1 METFQQLIDKLS
13 QYSFLTNILPGAV
26 LIIVLKY
33 IVGYDI
39 IIDGNWFLTG
49 VMFYFAGMVCNRFS
63 SLLIKPLLEALHI
76 VKSLPY
82 KTYIEGE
89 KKDKKIITLNTDNNA
104 YRTYIAVFCI
114 SLLAYF
120 YRRILCQIDFFV
132 DYQYVILIILLIV
145 LFVFSYRKQT
155 KYIRERIEADSNAN
169 ANAD

>member
-49 VMFYFAGMVCNRFS
+49 VMFYFAGMVCNRCS

-169 ANAD
+169 AD

>member
-169 ANAD
+169 AD